1 MDEKS
6 QDEYSPEEI
15 ARQIQHGIE
24 RSLTMQHKPQ
34 QPTKQKKRGHS
45 RKRKL
50 TPRR

>member
-1 MDEKS
+1 MNDQTEF
-6 QDEYSPEEI
+6 SPEEI
-15 ARQIQHGIE
+15 ARRFQRGLE

-34 QPTKQKKRGHS
+34 RPQKEKKRGRS

>member
-1 MDEKS
+1 MNDRHAS
-6 QDEYSPEEI
+6 DEEI

-24 RSLTMQHKPQ
+24 RSLAMQHKPQ
-34 QPTKQKKRGHS
+34 RAQKQKKRGRS